1 MLTLNEARSIQKE
14 REKKAIISF
23 TASIL
28 LIALG
33 TFLLFYFTDVLE
45 LSTAFYLIP
54 IGMIGFAVKKTE
66 IYKLFSAKEFTG
78 KVVRMDVYPVKVGK
92 IRGERLYQQN
102 WGEALEIYLIVDD
115 GKRSKT
121 ATLYASKDTAPLSV
135 GDTVALLRFIYTPVM
150 IEDVK

>member
-1 MLTLNEARSIQKE
+1 MLTLKEARAMQKE
-14 REKKAIISF
+14 RETKAILSF
-23 TASIL
+23 IASIL
-28 LIALG
+28 FIALG
-33 TFLLFYFTDVLE
+33 SFLLFYFTDILE
-45 LSTAFYLIP
+45 ISSIFYLIP
-54 IGMIGFAVKKTE
+54 IGLAALAVKQTK
-66 IYKLFSAKEFTG
+66 IYNFFAAKEFTG
-78 KVVRMDVYPVKVGK
+78 KVVRMDIYPVKVGK

-135 GDTVALLRFIYTPVM
+135 GDTVAILRFVYFPVM

>member
-1 MLTLNEARSIQKE
+1 MLTLKEAREIQKS
-14 REKKAIISF
+14 REQKAIISF
-23 TASIL
+23 IASVVFIS
-28 LIALG
+28 LG
-33 TFLLFYFTDVLE
+33 SFLLFYFTDILE
-45 LSTAFYLIP
+45 LSTIFYLIP

-121 ATLYASKDTAPLSV
+121 ATLYAGKDTALLSV
-135 GDTVALLRFIYTPVM
+135 GDTVALLRFIYMPVM